1 MTGDRFKIIFEHMD
15 MEVSKQGELQADAI
29 KDTLEQ
35 NSEIKR
41 LIEIIDDAVPAYEP
55 LLYSGS

>member
-1 MTGDRFKIIFEHMD
+1 MTEDRFKIIFDHMD
-15 MEVSKQGELQADAI
+15 REVGRQAELQADAI
-29 KDTLEQ
+29 KDALEQ
-35 NSEIKR
+35 NSEIKK

>member
-1 MTGDRFKIIFEHMD
+1 MTEDRFKIIFEHMD

-41 LIEIIDDAVPAYEP
+41 LIEIINDAVPTYEP
-55 LLYSGS
+55 ILYSGS